1 MQAAFL
7 RGREEKY
14 RLHQKQKQKQK
25 QMHRQRQTQ
34 GQEHRGKTGQ
44 GCLVRSPCACGSSPA
59 AAPSSCAGSRPWCPR
74 PPPAAR
80 APPPDAPC
88 APPAPP
94 APSSYTAR
102 GIDEEKARADDGSAA
117 QKRWRAAHGVERREG
132 GLGVGQVGVR
142 VGVEQRLRQARVA
155 LRRRDEQRRLAVAR
169 AAVHIGAR
177 RNLRLELGEVA
188 VEGGLAQLLLG
199 GLGLDAL
206 GLDAPP
212 PATGRGVLVLA
223 APLVPEPVRLQACR
237 DESHD
242 CECERRRWGRA
253 VRTGER
259 SSVGG
264 VLWGSDAAS
273 ACGAGAGD
281 AGISAP
287 ICVAAGS
294 GASTTASEIDI
305 STSSMPAVCT
315 PPVCAGAGAGTG
327 VGAGFFSS
335 LSGGAEQRLPMVLRG
350 LFSGLFPC

>member
-1 MQAAFL
+1 M
-7 RGREEKY
+7 
-14 RLHQKQKQKQK
+14 
-25 QMHRQRQTQ
+25 
-34 GQEHRGKTGQ
+34 
-44 GCLVRSPCACGSSPA
+44 
-59 AAPSSCAGSRPWCPR
+59 
-74 PPPAAR
+74 
-80 APPPDAPC
+80 
-88 APPAPP
+88 
-94 APSSYTAR
+94 TAR
-102 GIDEEKARADDGSAA
+102 LRK
-117 QKRWRAAHGVERREG
+117 KRWRAAHGVERREG

-142 VGVEQRLRQARVA
+142 VGVEQRLRQPRVA

-177 RNLRLELGEVA
+177 RDLRLELGEVA
-188 VEGGLAQLLLG
+188 VEGGLAELLLG

-212 PATGRGVLVLA
+212 PAAGRGVLVLA
-223 APLVPEPVRLQACR
+223 APLVPEPVRLRAVR
-237 DESHD
+237 SHSDAEPRD
-242 CECERRRWGRA
+242 CECEWGRWGRA

-264 VLWGSDAAS
+264 VLWGSGAAS

-287 ICVAAGS
+287 ICAAAAS
-294 GASTTASEIDI
+294 GASTTASEMLTSI
-305 STSSMPAVCT
+305 SDMPAVCT

-350 LFSGLFPC
+350 LFSGLFRR